1 MANSDNPAHKYRVE
15 RQRVKD
21 SDLNDT
27 DTQAVL
33 EFLEAHHPDLGSES
47 SLSYNSLESYGRS
60 LRLIAK
66 ESDCGLLEHSNES
79 LNSVF
84 NKMLYGDCYD
94 EQTGEIRVVDDID
107 KDEVDID
114 TGLANQTVRQRQA
127 GAIKFYRYTD
137 GHEVN
142 PDNIA
147 LTDKDKTSVDER
159 DMFTREEVQ
168 RIREACSNT
177 RDRCLVELLLY
188 TGQRIR
194 AIQTLRIKDI
204 DLENNIYYLN
214 TDEGGLKGADK
225 TGSKRPLLG
234 ATKAVREWIKHHPT
248 GEPEDYLITS
258 LPSATNT
265 KAKGQYLST
274 PAIWDR
280 LRRIVDKAE
289 VDKPANA
296 HNFRHYFVTV
306 AHREY
311 DIPPATIKHLIGH
324 KSDSVVMESTYSH
337 LTDEDHINQARKS
350 AKGVGKEPEEDKGSL
365 TPEVCPTCDENLPPA
380 AKACPGCGMVFT
392 PDAKQTQEQIQED
405 MYQSKGLAEGQ
416 EEDNAVDQL
425 KDLLKDN
432 PGLLEELSD

>member
-1 MANSDNPAHKYRVE
+1 MANSDNPAHKYRKE
-15 RQRVKD
+15 RERVKD

-66 ESDCGLLEHSNES
+66 ESDRDLLDHTNDS
-79 LNSVF
+79 LLSVF
-84 NKMLYGDCYD
+84 DSML
-94 EQTGEIRVVDDID
+94 EN
-107 KDEVDID
+107 
-114 TGLANQTVRQRQA
+114 LAKQTVRQRQA

-142 PDNIA
+142 PDNIP

-337 LTDEDHINQARKS
+337 LTDEDHINQARKF

-425 KDLLKDN
+425 KDLLKEN

>member
-1 MANSDNPAHKYRVE
+1 MANSDNPAHKYRKE
-15 RQRVKD
+15 RERVKD

-47 SLSYNSLESYGRS
+47 SLSYNSLEVYGRAF
-60 LRLIAK
+60 RLIAK
-66 ESDCGLLEHSNES
+66 ESDRGLLEHTNES
-79 LNSVF
+79 LLSVF
-84 NKMLYGDCYD
+84 DGML
-94 EQTGEIRVVDDID
+94 E
-107 KDEVDID
+107 K
-114 TGLANQTVRQRQA
+114 LAKQTVRQRQA
-127 GAIKFYRYTD
+127 GAIKFYRFTE

-142 PDNIA
+142 PDKIP
-147 LTDKDKTSVDER
+147 LTDKPDTSVDER

-194 AIQTLRIKDI
+194 AIQTLRIRDI
-204 DLENNIYYLN
+204 DLENNVYYLN

-225 TGSKRPLLG
+225 SGSKRPLLG
-234 ATKAVREWIKHHPT
+234 ATKAVREWLNHHPT
-248 GEPEDYLITS
+248 GEEEDFLITS
-258 LPSATNT
+258 LPSATN
-265 KAKGQYLST
+265 AKEKGEYLST
-274 PAIWDR
+274 PAIHNR
-280 LRRIVDKAE
+280 LKRIVAKAN

-324 KSDSVVMESTYSH
+324 KPDSVVMESTYSH

-350 AKGVGKEPEEDKGSL
+350 AQGVGKEPEEDKGSL
-365 TPEVCPTCDENLPPA
+365 TPEVCPTCDENLPIA
-380 AKACPGCGMVFT
+380 AKACPSCGMVFT
-392 PDAKQTQEQIQED
+392 PDAQSMQNEIEKD
-405 MYQSKGLAEGQ
+405 MYEAKGELEG
-416 EEDNAVDQL
+416 EEEKALDEVKKELYDEI
-425 KDLLKDN
+425 K
-432 PGLLEELSD
+432 EEVINELTD